1 MNEQRW
7 WQRVYQRRTIHKA
20 LATHCHSQ
28 FSWFFLYF
36 FFSFF
41 LHLFCYHQFHECFQ
55 HKIKTCLKMCVHS
68 LHNFFL
74 CQLFASFHFAL
85 KILHAFSSSKK
96 EQRPPFAQSV
106 VHCFVGF
113 HMKCL
118 EELCSCVSTFA
129 SNSSCSFVMWMISQG
144 FERTFA
150 FFFII
155 CAHEL
160 LGLKLVNNKLSM
172 WIEQMLLHCWQV
184 CAFFLCSLSSLN
196 SLYFLLLYFA
206 FVLWWFFEHSTWAH
220 VNNDT
225 NLMSKKKHLFDYTCK
240 IFNYLKIISE
250 NNRMWQKMWREMC
263 SFPNIISYLWSIFCC
278 STFIKHVHMF
288 TFSGHFPHSIVQ
300 QYRHK

>member
-1 MNEQRW
+1 MNNVDGSGSINGGPFTRHSLPI
-7 WQRVYQRRTIHKA
+7 VIHS
-20 LATHCHSQ
+20 LAGS
-28 FSWFFLYF
+28 FFIS

-41 LHLFCYHQFHECFQ
+41 FLLFRYHQFHECFQ
-55 HKIKTCLKMCVHS
+55 HEIKTCLKMCVHS

-150 FFFII
+150 FF
-155 CAHEL
+155 
-160 LGLKLVNNKLSM
+160 
-172 WIEQMLLHCWQV
+172 
-184 CAFFLCSLSSLN
+184 SLSVRTNYSDWNWWTTNFQCEL
-196 SLYFLLLYFA
+196 SKCYCIVGK
-206 FVLWWFFEHSTWAH
+206 FVRFFC
-220 VNNDT
+220 V
-225 NLMSKKKHLFDYTCK
+225 L
-240 IFNYLKIISE
+240 
-250 NNRMWQKMWREMC
+250 
-263 SFPNIISYLWSIFCC
+263 
-278 STFIKHVHMF
+278 
-288 TFSGHFPHSIVQ
+288 
-300 QYRHK
+300 YRH